1 MGLVPHLTGLGGGN
15 SLRLL
20 PLTPTSTSSSATFP
34 FRLRKEPEQPVS
46 TLVFED
52 RHTSH
57 CSAGCFSRSHI
68 LPKPLF
74 LDSGSLHHGN
84 RFGSSQS
91 IPRWSLRLCRRGAT
105 LKKNAAW
112 PTRLLSCFNCLF
124 WLVAQAQ
131 GFFCRGMR
139 FTMPGGQAAVSHPS
153 RCEPHALLTPMV
165 IPRSFQS
172 LSEIRRGQSQ
182 MVRQTLV
189 SAPAL
194 VPCGRLHSV

>member
-1 MGLVPHLTGLGGGN
+1 MTGLGGGT

-105 LKKNAAW
+105 LKKMQPGPRDCFHVLIAYFGLWHRPRDFSAEGCVS
-112 PTRLLSCFNCLF
+112 PCLVARLLSLT
-124 WLVAQAQ
+124 L
-131 GFFCRGMR
+131 
-139 FTMPGGQAAVSHPS
+139 PGVSHT
-153 RCEPHALLTPMV
+153 H
-165 IPRSFQS
+165 F
-172 LSEIRRGQSQ
+172 
-182 MVRQTLV
+182 
-189 SAPAL
+189 
-194 VPCGRLHSV
+194 LHPW